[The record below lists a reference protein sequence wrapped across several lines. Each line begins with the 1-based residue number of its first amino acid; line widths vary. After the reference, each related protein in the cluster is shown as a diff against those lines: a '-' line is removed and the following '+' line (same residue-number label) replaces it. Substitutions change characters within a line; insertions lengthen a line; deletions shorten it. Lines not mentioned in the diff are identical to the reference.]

1 MTAQCLYWEASRIY
15 KSASIYNRQPILH
28 VGVVNMKELVLLCT
42 VAVFFIAGY
51 FVMDKLD
58 HFFEENLR
66 LPEHEEAFST
76 GDKKEEI

>member
-1 MTAQCLYWEASRIY
+1 
-15 KSASIYNRQPILH
+15 
-28 VGVVNMKELVLLCT
+28 MKELVLLCT

-58 HFFEENLR
+58 RFFEENLR
-66 LPEHEEAFST
+66 LPEYEEAFST